1 MSYNYEINHN
11 DIKKKLDQSKYI
23 CKTNEDDA
31 QTYIFELVLKNNTNQ
46 PIIIRKIKKSEQGT
60 LLTSE
65 DTIHYNMIEKYKLTV
80 ININDPEKIIVVKS
94 NFDNSISTNTFMNNM
109 IYIEMTC
116 DSNKNLIFNYMIL
129 N

>member
-1 MSYNYEINHN
+1 
-11 DIKKKLDQSKYI
+11 
-23 CKTNEDDA
+23 
-31 QTYIFELVLKNNTNQ
+31 
-46 PIIIRKIKKSEQGT
+46 
-60 LLTSE
+60 
-65 DTIHYNMIEKYKLTV
+65 MIEKYKLTV